1 MHLVRSLRAKL
12 RRRNKKRSKRGQGV
26 TEYGAML
33 AFVAILVACVFG
45 ISQSALK
52 KGVSGAYSSMAT
64 QLNNL
69 SSASG
74 SSSS

>member
-1 MHLVRSLRAKL
+1 MHLVRSIRARMRKKN
-12 RRRNKKRSKRGQGV
+12 RKRNKRGQGI

-33 AFVAILVACVFG
+33 AFIAILVACVFG
-45 ISQSALK
+45 LTQSALK

-69 SSASG
+69 SSASA
-74 SSSS
+74 SAS

>member
-1 MHLVRSLRAKL
+1 MHLLRSVRAKL
-12 RRRNKKRSKRGQGV
+12 RRRSRKRSKRGQGI
-26 TEYGAML
+26 TEYGTMI
-33 AFVAILVACVFG
+33 AFVAILVATIFG
-45 ISQSALK
+45 LTQSALK

-74 SSSS
+74 GAS

>member
-1 MHLVRSLRAKL
+1 MHLVRALRAKL
-12 RRRNKKRSKRGQGV
+12 RKKNKKRSKRGQGI

-33 AFVAILVACVFG
+33 AFLAIIVATVFG
-45 ISQSALK
+45 LTQSSLK

-74 SSSS
+74 ASS

>member
-1 MHLVRSLRAKL
+1 MNLVRSLRTKL
-12 RRRNKKRSKRGQGV
+12 RKRNRKRSQRGQGI

-45 ISQSALK
+45 VQSALK
-52 KGVSGAYSSMAT
+52 SGVSGAYSSMAG

-69 SSASG
+69 SAASSG
-74 SSSS
+74 AS

>member
-12 RRRNKKRSKRGQGV
+12 RKKNRKRSKRGQGI

-33 AFVAILVACVFG
+33 AFVAIIVACVFG
-45 ISQSALK
+45 LTQSSLK

-74 SSSS
+74 ASS

>member
-1 MHLVRSLRAKL
+1 MRKKNRK
-12 RRRNKKRSKRGQGV
+12 RNKRGQGI

-33 AFVAILVACVFG
+33 AFIAILVACVFG
-45 ISQSALK
+45 LTQSALK

-69 SSASG
+69 SSASA
-74 SSSS
+74 SAS